1 MYEYAAREGI
11 PDETCNNYVAVNQA
25 CNARDQCFTCWP
37 GTGCQPL
44 PDYNRLV
51 RAARRPA
58 GRDVSCGRVLLSEH
72 RAAAVAQLFTCS
84 VCVCC
89 CAGLR

>member
-37 GTGCQPL
+37 GTGCEPL

-51 RAARRPA
+51 RARRPA
-58 GRDVSCGRVLLSEH
+58 ERDAPCG
-72 RAAAVAQLFTCS
+72 
-84 VCVCC
+84 
-89 CAGLR
+89 